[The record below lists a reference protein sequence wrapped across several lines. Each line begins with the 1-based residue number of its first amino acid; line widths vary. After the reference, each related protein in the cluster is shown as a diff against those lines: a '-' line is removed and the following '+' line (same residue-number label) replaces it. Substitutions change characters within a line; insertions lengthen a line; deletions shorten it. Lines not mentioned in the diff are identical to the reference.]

1 MSELIT
7 PIPESHKNLY
17 IPTYPDSTPYVYW
30 HLSKQKEAQLELPK
44 LETADTFQT
53 FRVWITTPVGR
64 KSQPHGLIN
73 IICEIET
80 CTGTLFLMKVDIS
93 NRNLSETIKDKKEI
107 PLEPTHLSW
116 TEISD
121 SLIQLQFDQLPTDEE
136 ILGYYEGNEGY
147 ANNLPT
153 YSFEYSSN
161 TEYRFYQYNDIHRN
175 PDDFWQAQNV
185 ITILDLLE
193 SEFQWFAKGEEYF

>member
-73 IICEIET
+73 IICEMET

-93 NRNLSETIKDKKEI
+93 NRNLSETIKDKKVRKNSKSPKI
-107 PLEPTHLSW
+107 RLLYY
-116 TEISD
+116 IKKFVAFFLV
-121 SLIQLQFDQLPTDEE
+121 SLLNST
-136 ILGYYEGNEGY
+136 
-147 ANNLPT
+147 
-153 YSFEYSSN
+153 
-161 TEYRFYQYNDIHRN
+161 
-175 PDDFWQAQNV
+175 
-185 ITILDLLE
+185 
-193 SEFQWFAKGEEYF
+193 